1 MPVDLDAI
9 RNRIWRPSAS
19 DLVAL
24 VAEVEDLRLRVR
36 SLEVAN
42 ERWAQ
47 TAWAA
52 AEEIEEHWSAHAD
65 SDGYGPVNLIRAL
78 RSKPQN
84 YGPDAEAIVRKTTE
98 EERKKALERIHAA
111 IAGAQTPD
119 VIAALRA
126 LADDFGAE
134 FVRRN
139 HQA

>member
-1 MPVDLDAI
+1 MPLNLDEVRA
-9 RNRIWRPSAS
+9 RMSHFVPS
-19 DLVAL
+19 DVVAL
-24 VAEVEDLRLRVR
+24 VSEVEDLRLRVR
-36 SLEVAN
+36 ALEVAN
-42 ERWAQ
+42 ERWSE

-52 AEEIEEHWSAHAD
+52 ADEIEEHWSAHAD
-65 SDGYGPVNLIRAL
+65 ADGYGPVNLIRAL

-84 YGPDAEAIVRKTTE
+84 YGYDTEVIVQKATD
-98 EERKKALERIHAA
+98 EERKKALARIHAA
-111 IAGAQTPD
+111 IAGATTPD

>member
-1 MPVDLDAI
+1 MPLNLDEVRA
-9 RNRIWRPSAS
+9 RMSHFVPS
-19 DLVAL
+19 DVVAL
-24 VAEVEDLRLRVR
+24 VGEVEDLRLRVR
-36 SLEVAN
+36 ALEVAN
-42 ERWAQ
+42 ERWSE

-52 AEEIEEHWSAHAD
+52 ADEIEEHWSAHAD
-65 SDGYGPVNLIRAL
+65 ADGYGPVNLIRAL

-84 YGPDAEAIVRKTTE
+84 YGPDAEVIVRKTTE
-98 EERKKALERIHAA
+98 EERKKALERIQAA
-111 IAGAQTPD
+111 IAGATTPD

>member
-1 MPVDLDAI
+1 MTINLDDVRA
-9 RNRIWRPSAS
+9 RMSHFVPS
-19 DLVAL
+19 DVVAL

-36 SLEVAN
+36 ALEVAN
-42 ERWAQ
+42 ERWVQ

-65 SDGYGPVNLIRAL
+65 VDGYGPVNLIRAL

-84 YGPDAEAIVRKTTE
+84 YGPDSEAIVRKTTE
-98 EERKKALERIHAA
+98 EERKKALECIHAA

>member
-111 IAGAQTPD
+111 IAGRKHQT
-119 VIAALRA
+119 
-126 LADDFGAE
+126 
-134 FVRRN
+134 
-139 HQA
+139 

>member
-1 MPVDLDAI
+1 MPLNLDEVRA
-9 RNRIWRPSAS
+9 RMSHFVPS
-19 DLVAL
+19 DVVAL

-36 SLEVAN
+36 ALEVAN

-65 SDGYGPVNLIRAL
+65 ADGYGPVNLIRAL

-84 YGPDAEAIVRKTTE
+84 YGPDAEAIVRKVTE
-98 EERKKALERIHAA
+98 EERKKALDRIHAA
-111 IAGAQTPD
+111 IAGATTPD